1 MSVVTQALLLYIFC
15 VHVMILLF
23 PAMLMRDENG
33 KSIPMQVGFCTGTHR
48 RLEWLRKAF
57 SSRAKRMFLTREW

>member
-1 MSVVTQALLLYIFC
+1 
-15 VHVMILLF
+15 MILLF